1 MIPLEWGRIISI
13 VLRTRL
19 MPSDAPAQET
29 SSSGRTAAGADEPDR
44 TSFEPGTPPRI
55 TLGPV
60 ILLLVG
66 AALDLLSMVVPK
78 LGTPRDLIEQVTV
91 LAAVFFLSGSALWV
105 IRQLGNIPRATRLVM
120 AAACL
125 VITSQTLTLCEQIP
139 LLDGTFVLGSGGIL
153 HELIE
158 NASYPVGLI
167 LLLAGF
173 FSSAL
178 ETQQARYRLALQHE
192 EVRKEFAQRKRA
204 EDALVGTERR
214 YRFLAENVTDLICT
228 MDLDLRFTYVS
239 PSITTLLGYP
249 VEQMMGTPLY
259 RIMAPPSFDVVKK
272 VLAEELLRDEED
284 DSDPFRSRTVE
295 IELTTRSGASVSTE
309 AKARF
314 LRAPDGRIS
323 EILAVVRDITA
334 RKKME
339 DGLRKSRDEL
349 QERVKERTL
358 ELERANEELL
368 AEVAEHKR
376 TLDALR
382 QSEGKYRLLVENTP
396 AVPWT
401 SDQERNTV
409 FISPHVEKVYGY
421 SPQEIYEAGS
431 HLWFGRIHPDD
442 VERVKEAFQLLLTR
456 NEMFDMEYRIQRK
469 DGKWI
474 WLHDTA
480 LTVYREGS
488 MSYAYGVFI
497 DVTERKQAAEALR
510 ESEERYRTLVETSP
524 DAITLADLNGTIIVT
539 NERGAHLMGFEN
551 VQELRTSGK
560 TVFDFMAPEDRE
572 RALENARKTLET
584 GNVRNIE
591 YQVLRKDGTS
601 FPAEISA
608 SLVRD
613 AGGKP
618 TAFIGVMRD
627 ITDRKR
633 ARDAL
638 RESEREFRLIADSVP
653 SLFSYLGADGRYR
666 FVNKYYEEWFGLTRV
681 EIVGKHYRE
690 VVGDDAYEIIKDHV
704 ETALSGQRVS
714 YEAALPYAHGGMRWV
729 IADYVPFKDDGGQL
743 KGFFALVT
751 DITERKLVEEQ
762 IRLALKEK
770 EVLLKEIQH
779 RVKNNLQVI
788 SSLFDLQSRYTDD
801 ERVLA
806 MFKESRDR
814 VRSIALIHEKLYE
827 ADDLTRI
834 DFGDYIK
841 GLATHLFRSYGIGF
855 DAVKLTTRFDDVP
868 LSIDAAI
875 PCALIVNEL
884 VSNSLK
890 HAFRTDDECEIRL
903 ELRSDN
909 DSQVT
914 LVVADNGVGLPD
926 GFTIDQP
933 PSLGLRL
940 VTTLTRQLKGSITVQ
955 REKGT
960 TFSVTF
966 PAT

>member
-1 MIPLEWGRIISI
+1 
-13 VLRTRL
+13 
-19 MPSDAPAQET
+19 MPSDRASQET
-29 SSSGRTAAGADEPDR
+29 SSSGRTPAEGHELHRA
-44 TSFEPGTPPRI
+44 SFEPGSPPRI
-55 TLGPV
+55 TPGPF
-60 ILLLVG
+60 ILLIVG
-66 AALDLLSMVVPK
+66 AALELLSRLVPNTV
-78 LGTPRDLIEQVTV
+78 GPRELMEQTTSLV
-91 LAAVFFLSGSALWV
+91 AFSFISISAFWV
-105 IRQLGNIPRATRLVM
+105 IRQLGNIPRATRLVTV
-120 AAACL
+120 AACL
-125 VITSQTLTLCEQIP
+125 VMVSQTLIVTDQIP
-139 LLDGTFVLGSGGIL
+139 RLDNVPVLGRHGL
-153 HELIE
+153 FHEPME
-158 NASYPVGLI
+158 NLPFPVGVV

-173 FSSAL
+173 LYAAL
-178 ETQQARYRLALQHE
+178 QAQQARYRLALQHQ

-214 YRFLAENVTDLICT
+214 YRFLAESVTDVICT
-228 MDLDLRFTYVS
+228 MDLDLRFTYVG
-239 PSITTLLGYP
+239 PSVTTLLGYT
-249 VEQMMGTPLY
+249 VEEVMATSLAQV
-259 RIMAPPSFDVVKK
+259 MAPASFNAVKK
-272 VLAEELLRDEED
+272 VLTEELIRDEQA

-295 IELTTRSGASVSTE
+295 IDLTTKNGERISTE

-314 LRAPDGRIS
+314 LRAPDGRIT

-339 DGLRKSRDEL
+339 DALRRSRDEL
-349 QERVKERTL
+349 QARVKERTL
-358 ELERANEELL
+358 ELEQANEELL
-368 AEVAEHKR
+368 AEISEHKR

-382 QSEGKYRLLVENTP
+382 QSEEKYRLLVENTP

-401 SDQERNTV
+401 SDQEGNTV
-409 FISPHVEKVYGY
+409 FVSPHVETVYGY
-421 SPQEIYEAGS
+421 SPEEIYEMGKQ
-431 HLWFGRIHPDD
+431 LWFGRIHPDD
-442 VERVKEAFQLLLTR
+442 VERVKEAFQRLLNG
-456 NEMFDMEYRIQRK
+456 NEPFDIEYRIQRK

-488 MSYAYGVFI
+488 MSYVYGVFI
-497 DVTERKQAAEALR
+497 DVTERKRAEEALR

-524 DAITLADLNGTIIVT
+524 DAITLADLNGNIIVT
-539 NERGAHLMGFEN
+539 NDRGARLMGFDS
-551 VQELRTSGK
+551 VQELRASGK
-560 TVFDFMAPEDRE
+560 RVYDFIAPEDRE
-572 RALENARKTLET
+572 RALENTRKTLET
-584 GNVRNIE
+584 GSVRNIE
-591 YQVLRKDGTS
+591 YQAIRKDGTS
-601 FPAEISA
+601 FPGEISA

-613 AGGKP
+613 AEGKP

-627 ITDRKR
+627 ITERRR

-653 SLFSYLGADGRYR
+653 ALFSYLGADGRYR

-690 VVGDDAYEIIKDHV
+690 VLGEDAYEIVKDRV
-704 ETALSGQRVS
+704 DAALSGQRVS
-714 YEAALPYAHGGMRWV
+714 YEAALPYAHAGIRWV
-729 IADYVPFKDDGGQL
+729 IADYLPFKDDGGQV
-743 KGFFALVT
+743 KGFFALIT

-834 DFGDYIK
+834 DFGEYVK

-855 DAVKLTTRFDDVP
+855 DAVKLKIRFDDVP
-868 LSIDAAI
+868 LTVDAAI

-890 HAFRTDDECEIRL
+890 HAFPADNDCEIRL

-909 DSQVT
+909 DGQIT

-926 GFTIDQP
+926 GFDIDQP
-933 PSLGLRL
+933 MSLGLRL

-955 REKGT
+955 KEKGT
-960 TFSVTF
+960 LFSVTF
-966 PAT
+966 PAA